1 MPRRT
6 LLLAAAVTVAAA
18 LLYGTRLGQVPA
30 YLMHDE
36 LQFALQA
43 QSIASSGRDL
53 SGRLLPVFFTEPEF
67 PAGRDPAVIYTTAAL
82 LTVVPLSDW
91 SARLPTALI
100 SVLSIVLV
108 FLIARRLFAS
118 DWLALVSAG
127 LLACTPAHFI
137 RGRLVLSP
145 QYAIPV
151 VLAWVLALVLFSE
164 RATIRRLGVAAAWL
178 GVSAYTY
185 LASVVMMPVY
195 LAWTLWWGDR
205 RLGRRAAV
213 VATAACLVPLIPMVA
228 WYLTHPE
235 RTSQIVGAYQLAGAA
250 GGGGVSAA
258 PIVAAVRDK
267 LGLFWSFFSPA
278 FLFVSGDTSLV
289 NSTRQVGFFPL
300 SFVVFLPVGVYRL
313 ARARQPITW
322 IILAGLATA
331 PLAAVVSG
339 ALEMNRLLLAI
350 PFGVLAASYGMVA
363 LVTSRARAW
372 RAIGV
377 LLIVAVPIQFAGFYS
392 DYMGRYRVDS
402 AHWFGGNTR
411 DLFHAAVARAGADPG
426 VKVLVSDAIPFAE
439 RYWRFYALASERPDL
454 IDRMARYAPGQAGAA
469 RAGTLLAC
477 PVSTVECRELM
488 ADLDAWR
495 VVTTVV
501 ELDGSP
507 SFALLE
513 RTGEVNR
520 EAGQPQ

>member
-6 LLLAAAVTVAAA
+6 LLLAAAVTVASAV
-18 LLYGTRLGQVPA
+18 LYGTRLGHVPA

-67 PAGRDPAVIYTTAAL
+67 PAGRDPAIIYTTAAL

-100 SVLSIVLV
+100 SVVSILLV

-118 DWLALVSAG
+118 DWLALISAG
-127 LLACTPAHFI
+127 LLAFTPAHFI

-145 QYAIPV
+145 QYAIPI
-151 VLAWVLALVLFSE
+151 VLAWLLALVLFSE
-164 RATIRRLGVAAAWL
+164 RATVRRLGAAAAWV

-195 LAWTLWWGDR
+195 LAWTLWWGER
-205 RLGRRAAV
+205 RLGRRAVGAAAV
-213 VATAACLVPLIPMVA
+213 AFFVPLIPMAA

-235 RTSQIVGAYQLAGAA
+235 RTSQIVSAYRLADAA
-250 GGGGVSAA
+250 SGGGLGGATV
-258 PIVAAVRDK
+258 VAAIRDK
-267 LGLFWSFFSPA
+267 VGLFWSFFSPA
-278 FLFVSGDTSLV
+278 FLFVSGDSSLT

-300 SFVVFLPVGVYRL
+300 SFVALLPLGVYQL
-313 ARARQPITW
+313 ARSRQPITW

-331 PLAAVVSG
+331 PLPAVLSG

-350 PFGVLAASYGMVA
+350 PFGVLTASYGMAA
-363 LVTSRARAW
+363 LVTSRALAW
-372 RAIGV
+372 RALG
-377 LLIVAVPIQFAGFYS
+377 LLLVISVPIQFAGFYS

-411 DLFHAAVARAGADPG
+411 DLFNAAIAHAGAVPG
-426 VKVLVSDAIPFAE
+426 VQVMVSDAIPFAE
-439 RYWRFYALASERPDL
+439 RYWRFYSLASGRPDL
-454 IDRMARYAPGQAGAA
+454 IDRMVRYAPGRAGAA
-469 RAGTLLAC
+469 RAGTLVAC
-477 PVSTVECRELM
+477 PVSTAECQNWV
-488 ADLDAWR
+488 ADPAAWR
-495 VVTTVV
+495 QLTIAT

-513 RTGEVNR
+513 RTANEIRGS
-520 EAGQPQ
+520 GQPQ

>member
-18 LLYGTRLGQVPA
+18 VLYGTRLGQVPA

-53 SGRLLPVFFTEPEF
+53 SGRVLPVFFTEPEF
-67 PAGRDPAVIYTTAAL
+67 PAGRDPAIIYATAAL

-100 SVLSIVLV
+100 SAVSVVLV

-127 LLACTPAHFI
+127 LLAFTPAHFI

-145 QYAIPV
+145 QYAIPI
-151 VLAWVLALVLFSE
+151 VLAWLLALVLFSE
-164 RATIRRLGVAAAWL
+164 RATVRRLGAAAAWIGL
-178 GVSAYTY
+178 SAYTY

-195 LAWTLWWGDR
+195 LAWTLWWGGR

-213 VATAACLVPLIPMVA
+213 VAAVAFVVPLVPMAA
-228 WYLTHPE
+228 WYVTHPE
-235 RTSQIVGAYQLAGAA
+235 RTSQIVSAYRLADAA
-250 GGGGVSAA
+250 GGGFGGATV
-258 PIVAAVRDK
+258 VAAIRDK
-267 LGLFWSFFSPA
+267 VGLLWSFFSPA
-278 FLFVSGDTSLV
+278 FLFVSGDSSLT

-300 SFVVFLPVGVYRL
+300 AFVVLLPVGVYQL

-331 PLAAVVSG
+331 PLAALLTG

-350 PFGVLAASYGMVA
+350 PFGVLTASYGMAA

-377 LLIVAVPIQFAGFYS
+377 LLAVSVPIQFAGFYS

-411 DLFHAAVARAGADPG
+411 DLFNAAIARAGVDSG
-426 VKVLVSDAIPFAE
+426 VQVLVSDAIPFAE
-439 RYWRFYALASERPDL
+439 RYWRFYALASDRPDL
-454 IDRMARYAPGQAGAA
+454 IDRMERYAPGQAGAA

-477 PVSTVECRELM
+477 PLSTAGCQ
-488 ADLDAWR
+488 DLIANPAAWR
-495 VVTTVV
+495 QVTMVA
-501 ELDGSP
+501 ELAGSP

-513 RTGEVNR
+513 RTANEIR
-520 EAGQPQ
+520 EPGQPQ